1 VTTINFFFVCFEIA
15 AAINL
20 VVVTGHNETIDRELL
35 LRKMAQYGI
44 KGAELSWFR
53 SYLSNRSQETK
64 FYEKISDAIN
74 VQLGVPQGYLLGP
87 LLFIYSTLMISK
99 MYFVTQN

>member
-1 VTTINFFFVCFEIA
+1 MMEDNKIIVAVAQDFKRALKTIN
-15 AAINL
+15 
-20 VVVTGHNETIDRELL
+20 RELL
-35 LRKMAQYGI
+35 LRKMEQYGK

-53 SYLSNRSQETK
+53 SYFSNRSQETK

-74 VQLGVPQGYLLGP
+74 VQLGGCASRICTGTIVGS
-87 LLFIYSTLMISK
+87 FSTLMISK